1 MYQLN
6 VNIAIEKTFNLKI
19 ILNYA
24 NMLNMLIYKITN
36 LVNGKVYIGQTSG
49 TILHRW
55 SQHPDKC
62 CQKLYNAIMKYGK
75 SNFKIEE
82 IDISET
88 QEELNNKEKYWIK
101 FYNSMENGYNIQ
113 EGGYKGRH
121 SEETKKKI
129 SEALKGSNNYWYGK
143 KQSKEMLD
151 KRSKALLGKKH
162 SEQRKINSSL
172 ANTQRFE
179 ILCIQNG
186 QKYHSIRE
194 ASRQLNLLD
203 SHICGVLKGNRTHT
217 GGYTF
222 EYVEKDLN
230 CPKKINLTYEE
241 RRQRLI
247 GRVMKN
253 SKQLYC
259 NNGKIYESLSREKL
273 DCNISTC
280 SIIKHLIGRDKTA
293 KGYIFSYEPLDSSL
307 IKTDQ
312 QIKKYYQ
319 ETKGKG
325 IPKSIIDNYGNIY
338 TSIKQAS
345 LKLGMSQSSILR
357 VLRGV
362 QLECKGYSFKY
373 S

>member
-1 MYQLN
+1 MQKIVINKHYTWSVLPSYFIFRDGEVKTISKDFMFTDSCLYDQN
-6 VNIAIEKTFNLKI
+6 ITQVNKLWGFSVGLF
-19 ILNYA
+19 
-24 NMLNMLIYKITN
+24 TN
-36 LVNGKVYIGQTSG
+36 PRVESFRFGWNCKNGK
-49 TILHRW
+49 
-55 SQHPDKC
+55 
-62 CQKLYNAIMKYGK
+62 
-75 SNFKIEE
+75 
-82 IDISET
+82 
-88 QEELNNKEKYWIK
+88 
-101 FYNSMENGYNIQ
+101 IQ
-113 EGGYKGRH
+113 
-121 SEETKKKI
+121 I
-129 SEALKGSNNYWYGK
+129 
-143 KQSKEMLD
+143 
-151 KRSKALLGKKH
+151 
-162 SEQRKINSSL
+162 
-172 ANTQRFE
+172 
-179 ILCIQNG
+179 
-186 QKYHSIRE
+186 
-194 ASRQLNLLD
+194 
-203 SHICGVLKGNRTHT
+203 
-217 GGYTF
+217 F

-259 NNGKIYESLSREKL
+259 NNGKIYESLSRAKL
-273 DCNISTC
+273 DCNISTS